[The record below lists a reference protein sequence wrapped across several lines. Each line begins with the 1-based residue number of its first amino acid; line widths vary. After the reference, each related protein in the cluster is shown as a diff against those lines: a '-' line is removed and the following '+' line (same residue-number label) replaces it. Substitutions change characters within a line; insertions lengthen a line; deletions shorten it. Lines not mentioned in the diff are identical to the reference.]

1 MRIDKDTL
9 FMRYPSTWWHDLWRE
24 GLPTGNGA
32 IGVNVYGGVKEE
44 TTMILHHDLW
54 HGGKED
60 ELPDVSDAFCR
71 QREMMDREEFP
82 EASWEVVNELK
93 KNNYKSVLESQLP
106 IADLLTVIQ
115 PNEGFNNYIR
125 GIHMESGEVG
135 SEWEDG
141 GSKRT
146 SYLFASRTRDMI
158 VKRITSTKKDLNI
171 LFSMDMHINEGSD
184 SAQKYAGHVAESKK
198 TDIAFPF
205 LVYTAQNDEGTTYG
219 AVARIVPVNGEMEN
233 TPIGI
238 RVKNSNEVVVLIK
251 VFVKEAPEN
260 QQTAIS
266 VLKKELA
273 DVNAEY
279 GLLLEEHKQEH
290 EKWYNSAQFSL
301 GYQGKYHCN
310 EDLLAAAYSGKQP
323 VELIE
328 KLWKYGRYLFICG
341 TSEQSNPF
349 PLYGLWAGDYRL
361 MWSHNMANEN
371 TQMIYWHTYVG
382 NLLPFQKGLY
392 QYYSDRI
399 PTYQNNAKK
408 QFGMRGICIPAGTTP
423 GVSAHNQIVP
433 VIVNWVSAAGWLAQH
448 YCMYYWYT
456 GDEQYLKNKLLP
468 YLEEVAAFYEDYIE
482 FYSDGQIHFYPS
494 VSPENTPQ
502 NFMPPEH
509 IQMAHPMPTTV
520 NSTIDL
526 AIVKEFFS
534 NLCAIATEQNLYQD
548 KLNLWQKII
557 ASIPE
562 YKINDAGAIKEW
574 QDDRFE
580 ERYAHRHLSHIYPV
594 FPGSEV
600 NKLHQDKLLPAF
612 RKAVDLR
619 EIDAQTCW
627 SLAHMS
633 AIYARFEDGA
643 SAMQCLNNIAKS
655 ALTNNFFTL
664 HNDWRKMN
672 ISLCIDPPIQLD
684 AIMGYVNAVQEMIL
698 YASQDFIKLLPALP
712 TEMQRGNIKD
722 FRYVNGCIDM
732 AWDMKKR
739 NFTATLTAVR
749 KHEMY
754 MQLPTGFGKYEF
766 TYEDCSISKEGKL
779 YKVRMGEKGRLLI
792 KAED

>member
-24 GLPTGNGA
+24 GLPAGNGI
-32 IGVNVYGGVKEE
+32 IGACVYGGVKEE
-44 TTMILHHDLW
+44 TTMIQHHDLW

-60 ELPDVSDAFCR
+60 ALPDVSQAFRR
-71 QREMMDREEFP
+71 QREMMDREEFR

-93 KNNYKSVLESQLP
+93 KNNYKTELESQLP
-106 IADLLTVIQ
+106 IADLLMQIQ
-115 PNEGFNNYIR
+115 PNKGFENYIR
-125 GIHMESGEVG
+125 GIHMDSGEVG
-135 SEWEDG
+135 SEWEDDA
-141 GSKRT
+141 SKRS
-146 SYLFASRTRDMI
+146 SYLFVSRTGNMV
-158 VKRITSTKKDLNI
+158 VKRVTSSQPDLNI
-171 LFSMDMHINEGSD
+171 LFSVDMHQNEGSD
-184 SAQKYAGHVAESKK
+184 SAEKYAQHVIQTKK
-198 TDIAFPF
+198 IEIAAPF
-205 LVYTAQNDEGTTYG
+205 LVYTAENQDETGYG
-219 AVARIVPVNGEMEN
+219 AVVRILPGKGEMEN

-238 RVKNSNEVVVLIK
+238 RVKDSSDIQVLIK
-251 VFVKEAPEN
+251 VFVKEKPEN
-260 QQTAIS
+260 KELVIAK
-266 VLKKELA
+266 LKKELTTVDGDYEA
-273 DVNAEY
+273 
-279 GLLLEEHKQEH
+279 LLEEHRQEH
-290 EKWYNSAQFSL
+290 GKWYHSAQFSL
-301 GYQGKYHCN
+301 GYQGEYHCN

-323 VELIE
+323 LELIE

-349 PLYGLWAGDYRL
+349 PLYGLWAGDYHL

-371 TQMIYWHTYVG
+371 TQMIYWHTYAG

-399 PTYQNNAKK
+399 PVFQNNAKK
-408 QFGMRGICIPAGTTP
+408 QFGMRGICMPAGTTP
-423 GVSAHNQIVP
+423 GVAAPNQIVP

-448 YCMYYWYT
+448 YCNYYWYT
-456 GDEQYLKNKLLP
+456 RDEQYLREKLLP
-468 YLEEVAAFYEDYIE
+468 YLEEVAAFYEDFIE
-482 FYSDGQIHFYPS
+482 FYPDGRIHFYPS

-526 AIVKEFFS
+526 AIVKEFFG
-534 NLCAIATEQNLYQD
+534 NLCEIAIDQKLYQD
-548 KLNLWQKII
+548 RVELWKKII

-562 YKINDAGAIKEW
+562 YKINEAGAIKEW

-600 NKLHQDKLLPAF
+600 NKLHKEKLLPAF

-633 AIYARFEDGA
+633 AIYARFEDGE

-684 AIMGYVNAVQEMIL
+684 AIMGYVNALQEMVMYVSEDL
-698 YASQDFIKLLPALP
+698 VKLLPALS
-712 TEMQRGNIKD
+712 EELQKGSIKD
-722 FRYVNGCIDM
+722 FRYVDGCIDM
-732 AWDMKKR
+732 VWDMEQK
-739 NFTATLTAVR
+739 NFAATLTSLR
-749 KHEMY
+749 EHDMY
-754 MQLPTGFGKYEF
+754 IQLPSELGEYQFLM
-766 TYEDCSISKEGKL
+766 EDCHIFKEGEL
-779 YKVRMGEKGRLLI
+779 YKLHMGEKGKLLI
-792 KAED
+792 KTGF